1 MHRLKKSGMYY
12 FRRLQALWKKRNTKE
27 KKEWPLTLVYVRVAS
42 SDSLTLKN
50 YNILAKN
57 IKTSLFEDIGD

>member
-1 MHRLKKSGMYY
+1 MG
-12 FRRLQALWKKRNTKE
+12 KRNTKE
-27 KKEWPLTLVYVRVAS
+27 KKEWPLTFGYVRVAS

-57 IKTSLFEDIGD
+57 IKTSVHCLKILETDQNQI